1 MNLFSKTLKNEIDV
15 LDLKNYQI
23 ALKCELLKLNN
34 IKSLIIILVITL
46 ISVVFTY
53 FANTINIEENILV
66 LNSDKLIFDVHLK
79 IFLFISFPLINVI
92 IASSLYK
99 IEYINN
105 TKRMIYTLPI
115 KKSTF
120 YYSKLSIVILYNF
133 VSLFFLC
140 IFIIALRQYYM
151 SAFGVHFSFTL
162 EAFIYMIFSCL
173 IVLVASIPI
182 SALHLWFGSL
192 KLSSLLNTLILLGL
206 TASSAFLYIK
216 QLPNQWYNIYLFPL
230 SAQKNFSKE
239 NFNLFS
245 SSNWKW
251 FSQDS
256 FGFIIIMVL
265 ISSLALITSIG
276 YYINNKDSKY

>member
-140 IFIIALRQYYM
+140 ILCI
-151 SAFGVHFSFTL
+151 
-162 EAFIYMIFSCL
+162 
-173 IVLVASIPI
+173 
-182 SALHLWFGSL
+182 
-192 KLSSLLNTLILLGL
+192 
-206 TASSAFLYIK
+206 
-216 QLPNQWYNIYLFPL
+216 
-230 SAQKNFSKE
+230 
-239 NFNLFS
+239 
-245 SSNWKW
+245 
-251 FSQDS
+251 
-256 FGFIIIMVL
+256 
-265 ISSLALITSIG
+265 
-276 YYINNKDSKY
+276 